1 MENEE
6 IYYSSFSRQ
15 IEIPQFS
22 EPIDNYRN
30 IVKWGVDNLY
40 CQYLLSLYDKSPLH
54 NAILNK
60 KIRMIGGSGFL
71 KNNLNEHTT
80 AFIRNV
86 WGEDDMECILQKI
99 SFDLEMFG
107 SFTLMVVW
115 SKDRKKIAKIEYVNR
130 ANVRVIPSDDEK
142 DIVGFDVSEGWHN
155 TRKYIAERYLP
166 FSAKDREDGCQI
178 LYVKGDMN
186 DNDWNGRPS
195 YLSIVNYIESQYGIS
210 EFILNDISNG
220 FSAQLQVDTKITNAS
235 RDQKQAIV
243 DNYKA
248 QFEGEK
254 GWRTVYTF
262 SPVGSEQTSFIPIP
276 KDTTS
281 EMFVNV
287 NESISKNILQGHG
300 IKPIL
305 VTETSGQLGSRNEIL
320 EATELFQCDYIE
332 PKQYLIETILNKL
345 CRLSFPDQVT
355 DKIIIKR
362 YSDNYVTVNTNMDE
376 IISLLSSSLTAEQ
389 KYKILLMNGYTEVDA
404 KELSGSIQNNLQ

>member
-6 IYYSSFSRQ
+6 IYYGSFSRQ
-15 IEIPQFS
+15 IDIPQFS
-22 EPIDNYRN
+22 ESIDTYRN
-30 IVKWGVDNLY
+30 IVKWGIDNLY
-40 CQYLLSLYDKSPLH
+40 CQYLLGLYDKSPLH

-71 KNNLNEHTT
+71 KNNLNESTT
-80 AFIRNV
+80 TFLRNI

-107 SFTLMVVW
+107 SFTLMINW
-115 SKDRKKIAKIEYVNR
+115 SIDRKRIAKIEYVNR
-130 ANVRVIPSDDEK
+130 ANVRVIPSEDEK
-142 DIVGFDVSEGWHN
+142 DIVALDVSEGWHN
-155 TRKYIAERYLP
+155 TRKYPAERYSP
-166 FSAKDREDGCQI
+166 FSAKDREDAFQI

-220 FSAQLQVDTKITNAS
+220 FSAQLQVDTKITNPS

-262 SPVGSEQTSFIPIP
+262 SPIGSEGTTFTAIP
-276 KDTTS
+276 KDTTT
-281 EMFVNV
+281 EMFVSI
-287 NESISKNILQGHG
+287 NESISKNIIQGHG
-300 IKPIL
+300 IPPIL
-305 VTETSGQLGSRNEIL
+305 VDKTPGQLGSRNEII

-332 PKQYLIETILNKL
+332 PKQLLIETILNKL
-345 CRLSFPDQVT
+345 CKLSFPGQVT
-355 DKIIIKR
+355 NEIIIKR

-376 IISLLSSSLTAEQ
+376 VVSLLSSSLTPEQ
-389 KYKILLMNGYTEVDA
+389 KYEILLMNGYTEDKA
-404 KELSGSIQNNLQ
+404 ARLSGIQKIN